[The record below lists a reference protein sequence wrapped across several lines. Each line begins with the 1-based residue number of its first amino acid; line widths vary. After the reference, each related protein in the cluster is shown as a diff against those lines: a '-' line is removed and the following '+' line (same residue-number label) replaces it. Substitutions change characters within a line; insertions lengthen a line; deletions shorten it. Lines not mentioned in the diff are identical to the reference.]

1 MHPRT
6 ALLIALLLIAPLAPA
21 SGIYK
26 WVDEN
31 GQVHYS
37 QSAPANTPAE
47 QMPAAPPP
55 ANDPAAIRGDLQRQL
70 EAFDER
76 RAERDEAFA
85 EKKQKEE
92 VAAIRKQNCET
103 ARKNL
108 EKLHR
113 GGNNAYMTPEG
124 EVIRL
129 TDEDRAARIEA
140 ARKGIADNCD
150 D

>member
-1 MHPRT
+1 MRK
-6 ALLIALLLIAPLAPA
+6 ANCALLLLSIFAFGLNG
-21 SGIYK
+21 SEVYK
-26 WVDEN
+26 WVDEQ

-37 QSAPANTPAE
+37 QSAPANVPAE
-47 QMPAAPPP
+47 QMPEAPPP

-85 EKKQKEE
+85 EQKQKED
-92 VAAIRKQNCET
+92 VARIRQQNCET

-108 EKLHR
+108 EKLRR

-129 TDEDRAARIEA
+129 SDEDRAARIEA
-140 ARKGIADNCD
+140 AKQGIAENCD
-150 D
+150 N

>member
-1 MHPRT
+1 MYSRP
-6 ALLIALLLIAPLAPA
+6 ALLIALLLTTTLCHA

-26 WVDEN
+26 WVDEQ

-37 QSAPANTPAE
+37 QSAPASVPAE
-47 QMPAAPPP
+47 QMQEAPPP

-76 RAERDEAFA
+76 RAQRDEAFA
-85 EKKQKEE
+85 EQKQKEE
-92 VAAIRKQNCET
+92 VARIRKNNCET

-108 EKLHR
+108 EKLRR

-140 ARKGIADNCD
+140 AKQGVAENCD
-150 D
+150 K